1 MKDDRHANE
10 REPKPEMPRF
20 EPEIIPPTHDGKRP
34 DGWSGAEKIYVRQA
48 TFRAP
53 GPLSIILVLLAV
65 GLIASVILLLL
76 VGFVLVWVPV
86 VAFALAALIFAGVVR
101 NYWWRLR
108 GRPPGTMRSKFTS
121 WRRPR

>member
-1 MKDDRHANE
+1 MRHDRNHRDD
-10 REPKPEMPRF
+10 EPTPETPRF
-20 EPEIIPPTHDGKRP
+20 EPEIIPPTHGRKGP
-34 DGWSGAEKIYVRQA
+34 DAWSGAEKIYVRQA

-53 GPLSIILVLLAV
+53 GPLGIILVLLAV

-108 GRPPGTMRSKFTS
+108 GRSPSTMRSNFTS